1 VDAPVPKRKKL
12 LSPKAK
18 GVAATLAVAALER
31 LSDPEVR
38 ARVADQSRQL
48 AQQVKEWRA
57 QRSDGPPGTKR
68 SRRLRKL
75 DDRARQLR
83 ASMGELAARRPDRI
97 EALAA
102 PTQLLDQ
109 VDAAIAAVDH
119 LPSDKQRAAVDRIG
133 GELDHLEQ
141 VVLEAALPSTGPGSP

>member
-1 VDAPVPKRKKL
+1 MPKRKKL

-48 AQQVKEWRA
+48 AVQVKDWRA
-57 QRSDGPPGTKR
+57 QRTDGSASPKR

-75 DDRARQLR
+75 DDRAHQLR
-83 ASMGELAARRPDRI
+83 ASIAELAARRPDRI
-97 EALAA
+97 EVLAA
-102 PTQLLDQ
+102 PTQLLDE
-109 VDAAIAAVDH
+109 VEAAIAAVDH
-119 LPSDKQRAAVDRIG
+119 LPADKQRAAVDRIG
-133 GELDHLEQ
+133 SELDRLEQ
-141 VVLEAALPSTGPGSP
+141 VVLEAALPSS